1 MAKSQFR
8 KCCSYHD
15 CSEPSIATITVRGYC
30 LAHFI
35 AICYSFL
42 EEHTGEILGQGK
54 EHTVRD
60 IPITLEEIINEVT
73 SLGLK
78 AGNFTNH
85 ERGQLMDIL
94 LWACEAL
101 TETSTRGNGSRL

>member
-8 KCCSYHD
+8 QRCSYYD
-15 CSEPSIATITVRGYC
+15 CSEPSIATIAGREYC

-35 AICYSFL
+35 AICYRFL
-42 EEHTGEILGQGK
+42 EEHTEEISGQGK

-60 IPITLEEIINEVT
+60 IPITLEKIINEVT

-78 AGNFTNH
+78 A
-85 ERGQLMDIL
+85 
-94 LWACEAL
+94 EA
-101 TETSTRGNGSRL
+101 STGE